1 MRSRRDFLGQ
11 LWAWAGAGL
20 AASSGIV
27 LFRGL
32 RSAAPPAREIV
43 LDAASVARAAVS
55 GGGAVGELWLAG
67 TPDAPVAFSLTCTHL
82 GCRVAGAEG
91 GFACPCHGSRF
102 DAAGAPVSGPARAS
116 LRRVP
121 LSRRGD
127 VWIARL

>member
-1 MRSRRDFLGQ
+1 VSSRRDFLGQ

-20 AASSGIV
+20 AASSGVV

-32 RSAAPPAREIV
+32 RSAGPPAREIV
-43 LDAASVARAAVS
+43 LDTASVARAAAS
-55 GGGAVGELWLAG
+55 GGAAVGELWLSG
-67 TPDAPVAFSLTCTHL
+67 TSDTPAALSLTCTHL
-82 GCRVAGAEG
+82 GCRVAGAAD

-102 DAAGAPVSGPARAS
+102 DAGGAPVSGPARAA

-127 VWIARL
+127 AWIARL